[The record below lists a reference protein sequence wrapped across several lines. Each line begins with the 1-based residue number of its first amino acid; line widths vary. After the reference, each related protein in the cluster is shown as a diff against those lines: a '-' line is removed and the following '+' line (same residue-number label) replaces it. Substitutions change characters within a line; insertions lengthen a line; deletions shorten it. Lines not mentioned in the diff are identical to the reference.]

1 MDFGTRTRGNHGDH
15 FCNQTMTSDDVY
27 NLITDLLNRY
37 NIGLTRSQLDGIIY
51 DYDLGDGDALI
62 AQNQNVSVNQVDATI
77 SAVQAISDS
86 GTGADTEAT
95 TLLTDHI
102 ANVGSTETSVT
113 GFAGWLGTL
122 IGGPTS
128 TVTTTPGAT
137 GIGGPTSTVTTT
149 PGATGGISISAASPG
164 SNTGSQIMIILIA
177 IAAIVALFVI
187 LKVVELF

>member
-1 MDFGTRTRGNHGDH
+1 
-15 FCNQTMTSDDVY
+15 MTSDDVY

-137 GIGGPTSTVTTT
+137 G
-149 PGATGGISISAASPG
+149 GISISAASPG

>member
-1 MDFGTRTRGNHGDH
+1 
-15 FCNQTMTSDDVY
+15 MTSDDVY

-137 GIGGPTSTVTTT
+137 VGTLIGGPTSTVTTT